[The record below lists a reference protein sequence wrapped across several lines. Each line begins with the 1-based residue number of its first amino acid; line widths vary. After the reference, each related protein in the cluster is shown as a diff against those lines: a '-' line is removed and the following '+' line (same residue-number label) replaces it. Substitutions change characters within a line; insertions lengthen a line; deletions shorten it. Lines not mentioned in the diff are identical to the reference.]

1 MANAVYILCA
11 LTSLA
16 CAVLL
21 TRGYRLSKARMLLW
35 SSVCFLGL
43 AANNLLLVLD
53 NIVFP
58 SVDMYLFR
66 LAVAAVS
73 LAIIVFG
80 LIWDVE
86 R

>member
-11 LTSLA
+11 LTSLV

-21 TRGYRLSKARMLLW
+21 TRGYRVSRARMLLW
-35 SSVCFLGL
+35 SSVCFLVL
-43 AANNLLLVLD
+43 AANNFLLVLD

-58 SVDMYLFR
+58 SVDMYLLR
-66 LAVAAVS
+66 LAMAAVA
-73 LAIIVFG
+73 LAVLVYG
-80 LIWDVE
+80 LVWDVE